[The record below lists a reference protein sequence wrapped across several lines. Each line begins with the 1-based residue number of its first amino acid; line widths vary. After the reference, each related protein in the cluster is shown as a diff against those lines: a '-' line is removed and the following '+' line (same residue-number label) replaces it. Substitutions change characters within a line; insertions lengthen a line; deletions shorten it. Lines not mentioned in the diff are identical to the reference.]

1 MPFTLLYKPLIE
13 REERVSKSNLFP
25 RNIYRI
31 SSYEYKDGK
40 TKSLAGIKSSLVF
53 LVGIF
58 EKKLIC
64 LKISEVKP
72 DKFFQWLKT
81 IEQTGLTNEDFDKA
95 EKLEDLL
102 ILDNRA
108 GSKIFEGYIKNKPIY
123 NLKPSP
129 YRTYNLDGIK
139 YIQQVHI
146 KKDILK
152 SFYF

>member
-13 REERVSKSNLFP
+13 KEERISKANLLP

-31 SSYEYKDGK
+31 SSYEYSDGS
-40 TKSLAGIKSSLVF
+40 TKSLAGIKSSLIF

-64 LKISEVKP
+64 LKISEIKP
-72 DKFFQWLKT
+72 ERFFQWLKT
-81 IEQTGLTNEDFDKA
+81 IELKGLTQEDFDKA
-95 EKLEDLL
+95 ENLEDLI

-108 GSKIFEGYIKNKPIY
+108 GSKLFEGYIKNKPIY
-123 NLKPSP
+123 TLKPNP
-129 YRTYNLDGIK
+129 YRTYNLDGVR
-139 YIQQVHI
+139 YIQKVSI

-152 SFYF
+152 TYYF